1 MFKMGINKKNGLKP
15 CFFKIKTLFRKIEK
29 NTQMFKSL
37 TQIPISLTQSKI
49 RLLCQSFQI
58 IHILKKAS
66 KININLILGYF
77 QIFCV
82 RVLFFC
88 VRELKKKIFNR
99 MKCENFVKKFKNFQ
113 INQFSTSNSYFF
125 NKKNSILQFQI
136 VFFKNYLIY

>member
-15 CFFKIKTLFRKIEK
+15 RFFKIKTLFRKIEK

-37 TQIPISLTQSKI
+37 TQIPISLTQGKI

-66 KININLILGYF
+66 KININLILEYF

-88 VRELKKKIFNR
+88 VREL
-99 MKCENFVKKFKNFQ
+99 
-113 INQFSTSNSYFF
+113 
-125 NKKNSILQFQI
+125 
-136 VFFKNYLIY
+136 